1 MAVQRAPYRALL
13 IGGALLFAL
22 YSLFWALLL
31 RDPQLEAIQGK
42 VEPGGERE
50 PTIYY
55 RVVTGTGA
63 VRMLPVDRDDP
74 ASVLI
79 EAERRFGSITSVK
92 RVDRETAMQLQS
104 RQTATRLR
112 RWFGVLLLLP
122 LAVVVAGLWLRSREL
137 RFERFW
143 KTLSPILNADAGKLG
158 QAAELNA
165 GALRTAV
172 AEANRRG
179 LAQLEWDTEC
189 NRILDA
195 RLSLYNI
202 TIDYCGRCNEPLS
215 QRVLADLKHV
225 PRCPTCLFEHDPAHL
240 DEIKGPIVEQLLQ
253 ESAAARE
260 RNPDRKR
267 FSRATFAILLL
278 LFPPAAIVYAV
289 RQN

>member
-1 MAVQRAPYRALL
+1 MAVQRTPYRALL

-31 RDPQLEAIQGK
+31 RDPQLKAIRGE
-42 VEPGGERE
+42 VEPGGDGE
-50 PTIYY
+50 PAVYY
-55 RVVTGTGA
+55 RVLTDTGE
-63 VRMLPVDRDDP
+63 VRVLAVDRNDP
-74 ASVLI
+74 ASVLV
-79 EAERRFGSITSVK
+79 EAERRFGTVTSVK
-92 RVDRETAMQLQS
+92 RVGRGAAEQLQS

-122 LAVVVAGLWLRSREL
+122 LAVVVAGLWLRNREL

-143 KTLSPILNADAGKLG
+143 KTLSPTLNADAEKLG
-158 QAAELNA
+158 QAAELSDR
-165 GALRTAV
+165 ALRTAV
-172 AEANRRG
+172 PEANSRG
-179 LAQLEWDTEC
+179 LAQLEWDAEC
-189 NRILDA
+189 NRILDT

-202 TIDYCGRCNEPLS
+202 TIDFCERCNEPLA

-240 DEIKGPIVEQLLQ
+240 DEIKRPIVEQLLQ
-253 ESAAARE
+253 ESAAACK

-267 FSRATFAILLL
+267 FLPATFAMLLL

-289 RQN
+289 RHS